1 MKIFAAKD
9 VRGID
14 EYTIKNEPIAS
25 LDLMERAAATC
36 SEWIVDNYSNSR
48 EVKVFIGPG
57 NNGGDGLVVARKLS
71 LAGYNVEVYLLRITN
86 KLSEDAQKNY
96 ERLKEMKLVPLND
109 INNEQDFPQLSQDN
123 IVIDALFGSGLSR
136 PLKDLPAALVKHINN
151 AKAKVVAVDI
161 PSGLFGEDNSG
172 NDFDAIIV
180 ADHTITFQF
189 PSLSFFFSDT
199 AYFVGKWKVTDI
211 GLHPDKINQTHT
223 PYYYIE
229 DKDIQRR
236 LKIRYQFDHKGVF
249 GHALLIAGSY
259 GKMGAAVLAAKA
271 GLRSGVGLLTTHI
284 PKSGYS
290 IMQTAVPEA
299 MLSIDWSDIIFT
311 HLEEYDAY
319 TAIGIGPGLGQKN
332 NTKKGIRELLENTSC
347 PLVIDADGLNNI
359 SAEKDMLQLLP
370 SNTILTPHPK
380 EFERLAGKSKNSYE
394 QLEMA
399 RSFARKYHVII
410 VLKGAY
416 TRVINPEG
424 DVWINSTG
432 NPGMATAG
440 SGDVLTGML
449 LSLLG
454 QGYKPFDAAIT
465 GVYLHGLA
473 GDLALEETSQ
483 EALIAGDIVE
493 NIGNAY
499 LALRNLK

>member
-1 MKIFAAKD
+1 MKIFAAKE

-14 EYTIKNEPIAS
+14 EYTIKNEPVSSI
-25 LDLMERAAATC
+25 DLMERAATTC
-36 SEWIVDNYSNSR
+36 SDWIADNFSNSR
-48 EVKVFIGPG
+48 VVKVFIGPG

-71 LAGYNVEVYLLRITN
+71 LAGYKVEVYVLRITD

-109 INNEQDFPQLSQDN
+109 ISNENDFPQLNRDD
-123 IVIDALFGSGLSR
+123 IVVDALFGSGLSR
-136 PLKDLPAALVKHINN
+136 PLKDLPSALVKHINTSG
-151 AKAKVVAVDI
+151 AKVVAVDI
-161 PSGLFGEDNSG
+161 PSGLFGEDNTH
-172 NDFDAIIV
+172 NDFESII
-180 ADHTITFQF
+180 AAYYTITFQF

-199 AYFVGKWKVTDI
+199 ACFVGRWKVTDI
-211 GLHPDKINQTHT
+211 GLHPEKIKKTDT

-229 DKDIQRR
+229 EKDVQER
-236 LKIRYQFDHKGVF
+236 LKTRFKFDHKGIF

-271 GLRSGVGLLTTHI
+271 GLKTGVGLLTTHI
-284 PKSGYS
+284 PKSGYT

-311 HLEEYDAY
+311 HVEEYETY
-319 TAIGIGPGLGQKN
+319 NAIGIGPGLGQKN
-332 NTKKGIRELLENTSC
+332 NTKKGIRELLENVSC

-359 SAEKDMLQLLP
+359 SAEKDLFELLP
-370 SNTILTPHPK
+370 RNTILTPHPK

-394 QLEMA
+394 QLEKA
-399 RSFARKYHVII
+399 RRFASKYHIII

-416 TRVINPEG
+416 SRVISPNGE
-424 DVWINSTG
+424 VWINSTG

-454 QGYKPFDAAIT
+454 QEYEPFDAAVT

-499 LALRNLK
+499 LALRNKK